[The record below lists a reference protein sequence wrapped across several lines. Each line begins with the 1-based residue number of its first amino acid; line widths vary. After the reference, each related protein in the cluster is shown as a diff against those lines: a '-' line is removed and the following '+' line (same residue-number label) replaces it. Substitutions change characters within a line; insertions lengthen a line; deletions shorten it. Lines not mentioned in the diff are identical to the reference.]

1 LPEKIWKPNTKQ
13 NFMDARLP
21 KGEGL
26 TGSLFA
32 TLTTLVAVAA
42 LARNFLPPDWI
53 RAIRRLGNKI
63 TNYFDPFCYFTFQ
76 EFTGQSPDQNYDKV
90 KLYLSGKGI
99 AAARRY
105 FVLTNI
111 MLVYKLCPV
120 VIVKAIHVVILVRK
134 PTQCIVLSGYW

>member
-1 LPEKIWKPNTKQ
+1 
-13 NFMDARLP
+13 MDARMP

-26 TGSLFA
+26 TGSFFA

-63 TNYFDPFCYFTFQ
+63 TNYLDPFCYFTFQ

-105 FVLTNI
+105 IVVTNI
-111 MLVYKLCPV
+111 MLLDKFCPV
-120 VIVKAIHVVILVRK
+120 VIVQAIQVVIFVC
-134 PTQCIVLSGYW
+134 TSSQCTVLSGYW